1 MKPQRIFRSKQ
12 GLRKRQH
19 GVVLFLVLV
28 ALVALMLA
36 ALAMFRSVDTSVL
49 LAGNLAFRKGA
60 SAAADAGIEAAAAAL
75 PNIIATSHEAVIP
88 GQYYPTITVA
98 NGGLAWDANGLP
110 PSSVWASAPAD
121 TTSAPGYS
129 VQYIIE
135 RMCTGQVPVVNVLT
149 KCVADV
155 APDTGSNK
163 SGALKF
169 TSSSA
174 VYYRVTVYVTGPHN
188 TATYVQ
194 AMFSD

>member
-1 MKPQRIFRSKQ
+1 MKPPALPQHRSRSRRGQR
-12 GLRKRQH
+12 
-19 GVVLFLVLV
+19 GVVLFLVLI
-28 ALVALMLA
+28 ALIAMMIA
-36 ALAMFRSVDTSVL
+36 GLAMFRSVDSSVL

-60 SAAADAGIEAAAAAL
+60 SAAADAGIESAVAAL
-75 PNIIATSHEAVIP
+75 PTIVAGSHEVIVP
-88 GQYYPTITVA
+88 GQYYPTVTVA
-98 NGGLAWDANGLP
+98 YGGLAWDANGLP

-135 RMCTGQVPVVNVLT
+135 RMCTGPVPVVNVLT

-155 APDTGSNK
+155 APDTSSNK

-174 VYYRVTVYVTGPHN
+174 LYYRVTVQVTGPHN
-188 TATYVQ
+188 TTSYIQ
-194 AMFSD
+194 AMLSD